1 MDSPCHHVILQS
13 LRLEMGWLEHVG
25 QLRNALHCYTLEKKG
40 YICLYVKSVQA
51 VIFLTVAVLCLFFCA
66 AYDYRI

>member
-1 MDSPCHHVILQS
+1 
-13 LRLEMGWLEHVG
+13 MGWLEHVG